1 VMHRVLSKR
10 QKSVVFSSR
19 RVIVGVVVIES
30 YISILYFLFFHL
42 FISFLFFHLFI
53 SFSFFSF
60 LFFHLLISLFPFLSF
75 SFPFLSFPFLSSSFL
90 FFSFVWI
97 FSMLSSYTRGQ
108 LTNER
113 PLPTFSKDRIYFFIH
128 LSNVVSS
135 MFFKLLGKLV

>member
-1 VMHRVLSKR
+1 VMYREYLVNDK
-10 QKSVVFSSR
+10 KV
-19 RVIVGVVVIES
+19 
-30 YISILYFLFFHL
+30 LYFEAGVSSWVWLLLSLSFQSFPFF
-42 FISFLFFHLFI
+42 SFLPFIHFFL
-53 SFSFFSF
+53 SFLSSSFLFFSF
-60 LFFHLLISLFPFLSF
+60 LFF
-75 SFPFLSFPFLSSSFL
+75 SFL

-113 PLPTFSKDRIYFFIH
+113 PLPTFSKDKIYFFIH